1 MQWLLQNIR
10 VRVGFALKNP
20 RCALSTLYG
29 ELTFSDERFLAGM
42 CGVSPRAIRGFL
54 DESSNTPEFAAHIAN
69 VAEEFRALSSV
80 QRRPLCKK
88 GLKPVRGNPCSKD
101 EGPGWFQSGSV
112 RHGLFYLGDSREL
125 LPSLSSFTTAFT
137 PVNT

>member
-80 QRRPLCKK
+80 QRRPLAKK
-88 GLKPVRGNPCSKD
+88 VLNRYAAIRTQKMKVLA
-101 EGPGWFQSGSV
+101 GSRV
-112 RHGLFYLGDSREL
+112 PPSAMDYSISETPANFYHPYLHSRQ
-125 LPSLSSFTTAFT
+125 PSHL
-137 PVNT
+137 